1 MADKGSVTSR
11 IFGYIRDNIQSG
23 QWTVGEKI
31 PSENQMCREL
41 GVSRVSVRKA
51 LQQFVTLGV
60 LNSVRGKG
68 TFLISD
74 DLSMFPPAL
83 GNGLQSREA
92 LDTMLFTLEF
102 RGLVEPVL
110 CAKAAENATP
120 ELIASLTELVSTM
133 QNSIGCSQAF
143 VEADVNF
150 HLEICRAC
158 GNPVTM
164 SVMNDVFCRRPELG
178 HMLNLA
184 LGYYGGIYYHTM
196 ILSAIK
202 QRDGKRAHDLME
214 EHLQRGIYE
223 ASVDNAEL
231 FEPQAEA
238 AMYPAPPLL
247 DSSAP

>member
-11 IFGYIRDNIQSG
+11 IFYYIRDNIQSG
-23 QWTVGEKI
+23 RWAVGEKI

-51 LQQFVTLGV
+51 LQQFITLGV

-74 DLSMFPPAL
+74 DLSMFPPIL
-83 GNGLQSREA
+83 GGGAQNRDA
-92 LDTMLFTLEF
+92 LDNMLFTLEF
-102 RGLVEPVL
+102 RGLVEPAL

-120 ELIASLTELVSTM
+120 ELIAALTELLTTM
-133 QNSIGCSQAF
+133 QNSIGNSQAF

-158 GNPVTM
+158 GNPVTL
-164 SVMNDVFCRRPELG
+164 SVMNDVFCRRAELG
-178 HMLNLA
+178 QMLNVA
-184 LGYYGGIYYHTM
+184 LGCYGGIYYHTM

-202 QRDGKRAHDLME
+202 QGDGKRAHDLME

-223 ASVDNAEL
+223 VRVDNAEL
-231 FEPQAEA
+231 FEEPVEPP
-238 AMYPAPPLL
+238 YAPTPP
-247 DSSAP
+247 DPH

>member
-11 IFGYIRDNIQSG
+11 IFYYIRDNIQSG
-23 QWTVGEKI
+23 HWPVGGKV

-41 GVSRVSVRKA
+41 GASRVSVRKA

-68 TFLISD
+68 TFLISN
-74 DLSMFPPAL
+74 DLSMFPPIL
-83 GNGLQSREA
+83 GGGTQSREA

-102 RGLVEPVL
+102 RRLVEPAL
-110 CAKAAENATP
+110 CAKAAEDVTS
-120 ELIASLTELVSTM
+120 ELIAVLTELLSTM
-133 QNSIGCSQAF
+133 QNSIGNSHAF
-143 VEADVNF
+143 VEADVKF

-158 GNPVTM
+158 GNPVAL

-178 HMLNLA
+178 HMLNVA

-202 QRDGKRAHDLME
+202 QGDGKRAHDLMD

-223 ASVDNAEL
+223 VRVDNAEL
-231 FEPQAEA
+231 LEPPEE
-238 AMYPAPPLL
+238 PPFTPLL
-247 DSSAP
+247 PDAP